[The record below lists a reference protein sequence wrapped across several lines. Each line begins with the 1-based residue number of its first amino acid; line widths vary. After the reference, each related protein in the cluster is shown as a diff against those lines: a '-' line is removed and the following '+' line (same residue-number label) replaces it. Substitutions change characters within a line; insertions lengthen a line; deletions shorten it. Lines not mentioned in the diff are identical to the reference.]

1 MKTFAFSLLL
11 FTILLGLSKA
21 QSYIFIPNPNIEH
34 ALIKSGIDSRG
45 DYDGGISQND
55 ELAVTNVHVADQL
68 TRLDARHGSLNFDR
82 LDATYPISLS
92 PRYFQTIR
100 IPSHQIR
107 ENGVAFLNDSNKVKW
122 LSENTI
128 PIRSI
133 DPNDDD
139 FADLMSLRSSIGY
152 ARVVMLGEATHGDG
166 ATFYAKQRLVR
177 FLHEVMGFDVLAW
190 EDRFFT
196 MEEMNQELEFDHPI
210 ASKSIWGEVGLM
222 KPIYQYTRTTLKTD
236 RPLRHTGFDFVFGYP
251 RAKGIDHYRERL
263 FEFLEAEGSELA
275 SPSDLQTISK
285 FFLTVQRGE
294 YIPSEDERVKLQ
306 AAVGRVQDNLFEKA
320 NTVQNP
326 QEFKYFAKTLEN
338 LSAYEQHLILSE
350 SMDSPFPRNIFFR
363 GRKMGENLIWL
374 ANEWYSGKKIIV
386 WAANRHI
393 ARNVSSI
400 EILRPDD
407 YSVIFKLP
415 PEYKEMGDFL
425 YSELGEF
432 VYSIG
437 FITYQG
443 TRGRLDESP
452 SNIETVPGSI
462 ESLWHHTGQPYSF
475 LDFRSIESEHWIRK
489 PTIAHVDGVSERTN
503 WTNVFDG
510 LFYIDTMFPNTE
522 IGEVPEAVRT
532 KR

>member
-1 MKTFAFSLLL
+1 MRPYAFSLLL
-11 FTILLGLSKA
+11 FSILVGLSKA
-21 QSYIFIPNPNIEH
+21 QTSIIIHDPNFEH
-34 ALIKSGIDSRG
+34 AFIESAIDSRG
-45 DYDGGISQND
+45 EDDVQILQND

-68 TRLDARHGSLNFDR
+68 TKLDARHGPLNFDR
-82 LDATYPISLS
+82 LDATNPTSLS

-100 IPSHQIR
+100 IPSHQIH
-107 ENGVAFLNDSNKVKW
+107 ENGVAFLNDSIKVKW

-128 PIRSI
+128 AIRSI

-139 FADLMSLRSSIGY
+139 FADLMPLKSSIGD
-152 ARVVMLGEATHGDG
+152 ARVVMLGEASHGDG
-166 ATFYAKQRLVR
+166 ATFYAKQRLVQ

-190 EDRFFT
+190 EDLFFT
-196 MEEMNQELEFDHPI
+196 MEEMNRELEFDHPVD
-210 ASKSIWGEVGLM
+210 SESIWGEVGLT

-236 RPLRHTGFDFVFGYP
+236 RPLRHTGFDIHFDYP
-251 RAKGIDHYRERL
+251 RGIVHYRERL

-275 SPSDLQTISK
+275 SPSDLQTISE
-285 FFLTVQRGE
+285 FSLARHEE
-294 YIPSEDERVKLQ
+294 YTPSEDERVKLQ
-306 AAVGRVQDNLFEKA
+306 AAVERVQDNLLEKA

-326 QEFKYFAKTLEN
+326 QEFKYFAKTLDN
-338 LSAYEQHLILSE
+338 LAAYEQHLILSK
-350 SMDSPFPRNIFFR
+350 SMDPPPRNIFFR
-363 GRKMGENLIWL
+363 ARKMGENLIWL
-374 ANEWYSGKKIIV
+374 VNEWYSGKKIIV

-452 SNIETVPGSI
+452 SSIETVPGSI

-475 LDFRSIESEHWIRK
+475 LDFRSIESEHWLRK

-503 WTNVFDG
+503 WSNVFDG
-510 LFYIDTMFPNTE
+510 LFYIDTMFPNSE
-522 IGEVPEAVRT
+522 LGEVPEAVHI

>member
-1 MKTFAFSLLL
+1 MKTFALSLLL
-11 FTILLGLSKA
+11 FTILVGLLKA
-21 QSYIFIPNPNIEH
+21 QSYILIPNPNIEH
-34 ALIKSGIDSRG
+34 ELIKSGCDSCG
-45 DYDGGISQND
+45 DYDEGISQSD
-55 ELAVTNVHVADQL
+55 ELAVTNVYVADQL
-68 TRLDARHGSLNFDR
+68 AKLDARHGSLTFNQ
-82 LDATYPISLS
+82 LDATYQISLL
-92 PRYFQTIR
+92 PRYYQTIR
-100 IPSHQIR
+100 IPSHKIH
-107 ENGVAFLNDSNKVKW
+107 ENGVAFLNDSTKVKW
-122 LSENTI
+122 LTENTI

-139 FADLMSLRSSIGY
+139 FADLMPLKSSIGD

-190 EDRFFT
+190 EMLFFA

-210 ASKSIWGEVGLM
+210 SSKSIWGEVGLM

-251 RAKGIDHYRERL
+251 RAIGIDQYHERL
-263 FEFLEAEGSELA
+263 FEFLESEGSELA
-275 SPSDLQTISK
+275 SPSDLQTISE
-285 FFLTVQRGE
+285 FFLTLQRGE
-294 YIPSEDERVKLQ
+294 YIPSDDEREKFQV
-306 AAVGRVQDNLFEKA
+306 AVGKVQDSLVEKA
-320 NTVQNP
+320 NTVQNAK
-326 QEFKYFAKTLEN
+326 EFMYFAKTLEN
-338 LSAYEQHLILSE
+338 LALYEHHMILSK
-350 SMDSPFPRNIFFR
+350 SMDPPPRNIFFR

-386 WAANRHI
+386 WAGNRHV

-415 PEYKEMGDFL
+415 PEYREMGDII
-425 YSELGEF
+425 YSELGESI
-432 VYSIG
+432 YSIG

-462 ESLWHHTGQPYSF
+462 ESLWHHTGQSYSF
-475 LDFRSIESEHWIRK
+475 LDFRSIESEHWLRK

-522 IGEVPEAVRT
+522 LEKIPETVHT